1 MTDIAEFDVAS
12 AGRRVV
18 GGGLDAWIDETIEL
32 LKLAAPLALTQL
44 AQMAIG
50 VTDTLM
56 LGRYSKTA
64 LAAAVLGNT
73 VFFFSW
79 IIGQGPTAAV
89 SPLIAHVLGARPN
102 DRANVRA
109 ITRMGFWSVGIMS
122 LPLVGFLLATKQVLL
137 LLGQRPELAEAAS
150 QFVVPLG

>member
-56 LGRYSKTA
+56 LGRYSQTA

-73 VFFFSW
+73 VFFFCW

-89 SPLIAHVLGARPN
+89 SPLIAHVLGAHPN

-109 ITRMGFWSVGIMS
+109 IVRMGFWSVALMS
-122 LPLVGFLLATKQVLL
+122 LPLVGFLMCAKQVLL
-137 LLGQRPELAEAAS
+137 FLGQKPELAAAAA
-150 QFVVPLG
+150 QFVVP